1 MSRNDWLTLSRRL
14 SVVVLTLATIWIAI
28 AMLKGDTP

>member
-28 AMLKGDTP
+28 AMFKGSTP